1 MRRRCRRSY
10 LLYAMVSC
18 LNEPSSGC
26 LLLGSLVFRSRI
38 MALDQFQLV
47 KLSIGLR
54 PHTCLTLLRPT
65 FPRYLL
71 PYRKV
76 LAALVDL
83 IEQCTLCSCHLSCSS
98 EAEMLWCCR
107 LISGML
113 STASTEAQWLVQ
125 LSAPLMP
132 MYYGNSFS
140 GHTRIH
146 RICSFM
152 MHLATWLLL
161 YNPYKV

>member
-10 LLYAMVSC
+10 PRYAMVSC

-65 FPRYLL
+65 FPHDICFHTGCSGRSD
-71 PYRKV
+71 RAV
-76 LAALVDL
+76 
-83 IEQCTLCSCHLSCSS
+83 LCSCHLSCSS
-98 EAEMLWCCR
+98 EAAMLWCCR

-132 MYYGNSFS
+132 MHYGNSFAILS
-140 GHTRIH
+140 VVILGSIE
-146 RICSFM
+146 FA
-152 MHLATWLLL
+152 HL
-161 YNPYKV
+161 